1 MGHDH
6 YKITSRNFTVDTC
19 MNYNKTKQCYGS
31 WDLPVKQWQNA
42 LECIKWINNQPCT
55 LNISRKR
62 FQKRRIAY
70 NIKSQSSFNPSV
82 ATLLRSG
89 VNLENPG
96 LSQQNTKQNS
106 SEKPATLSTGT
117 FSQFIPK

>member
-6 YKITSRNFTVDTC
+6 YKITLRNFTVDTC

-31 WDLPVKQWQNA
+31 WDLPVKQWQNE
-42 LECIKWINNQPCT
+42 LECIKWINKQPCT

-62 FQKRRIAY
+62 FLKRRIAY

-82 ATLLRSG
+82 VTLLRSG